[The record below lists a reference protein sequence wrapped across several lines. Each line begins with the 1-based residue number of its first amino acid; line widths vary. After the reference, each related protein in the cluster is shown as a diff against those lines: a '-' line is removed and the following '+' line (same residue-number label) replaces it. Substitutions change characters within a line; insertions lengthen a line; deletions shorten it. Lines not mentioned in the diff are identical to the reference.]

1 MDIIPV
7 SCLWGILLRTLVWL
21 DFAIIYNLLAILDK
35 SFNAYKDFTLAYAI
49 DNYRIKIKH

>member
-7 SCLWGILLRTLVWL
+7 SCLWDILLRTLVWL

-35 SFNAYKDFTLAYAI
+35 YFNVYKDFTLAYAI

>member
-21 DFAIIYNLLAILDK
+21 DFAIICNLLAILDK

>member
-7 SCLWGILLRTLVWL
+7 SCLWDILLRTLVWL

-35 SFNAYKDFTLAYAI
+35 YFNVYKDFTLAYAI
-49 DNYRIKIKH
+49 DNYRVKIKH